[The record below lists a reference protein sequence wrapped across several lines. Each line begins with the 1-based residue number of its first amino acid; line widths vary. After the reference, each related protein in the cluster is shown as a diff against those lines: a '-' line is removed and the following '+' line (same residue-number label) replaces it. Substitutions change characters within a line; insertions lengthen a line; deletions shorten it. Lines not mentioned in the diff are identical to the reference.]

1 MDPDVSCDA
10 LEDQMRTLISDS
22 GYKQKLR
29 NLVYQYIVKDPNL
42 RNEIQQR
49 KEPLE
54 YIQKAQINW
63 EHRITKSLN
72 NMSNELSLRPVSEQ
86 IEFEAKWS
94 ELGSED
100 MDLSRFRPVYS
111 PKDFL
116 EVLINVKSPNI
127 GLMMSPDP
135 GLSTY
140 WGLIKVP
147 LKVKTFHQLR
157 LQFEEMVGNT
167 DHLGLN
173 ILPFSNCDSS
183 KKCLK
188 ERVSLGKARPGGGK
202 ACLARE
208 FCKRGCP
215 ATLRADLW
223 ALVLGVDICGA
234 HKLNFK
240 HLKSCVFQHDLLIDK
255 LIFK

>member
-1 MDPDVSCDA
+1 MDPDVSCDT
-10 LEDQMRTLISDS
+10 LEDQIRKLISES
-22 GYKQKLR
+22 GYKQRIR

-42 RNEIQQR
+42 RDEIQQK

-72 NMSNELSLRPVSEQ
+72 NMSNELGLVFSRKRPVSEQ

-127 GLMMSPDP
+127 GTLMNPDP
-135 GLSTY
+135 G
-140 WGLIKVP
+140 
-147 LKVKTFHQLR
+147 
-157 LQFEEMVGNT
+157 
-167 DHLGLN
+167 
-173 ILPFSNCDSS
+173 
-183 KKCLK
+183 
-188 ERVSLGKARPGGGK
+188 
-202 ACLARE
+202 
-208 FCKRGCP
+208 
-215 ATLRADLW
+215 
-223 ALVLGVDICGA
+223 
-234 HKLNFK
+234 
-240 HLKSCVFQHDLLIDK
+240 
-255 LIFK
+255 